1 MTYTLLPPAAT
12 DLRTGATFY
21 RENHS
26 AALARGFLGEVDRT
40 IERLLAFPDLGSPA
54 AKGTRRSLVRRFP
67 YAVIYL
73 VEADRLVVV
82 AIAHHSREPGYWLDR
97 L

>member
-1 MTYTLLPPAAT
+1 VTYTLLPPAAT
-12 DLRTGATFY
+12 DLRSGATFY
-21 RENHS
+21 RDNES
-26 AALARGFLGEVDRT
+26 AALARDFLREVDST
-40 IERLLAFPDLGSPA
+40 LERLLTFPDLGRPA
-54 AKGTRRSLVRRFP
+54 AKGTRRALVRRFP

-73 VEADRLVVV
+73 VEADRLVIV